1 MKFLTNDVTI
11 HRVYDFV
18 LLIIWLC
25 TRGGSNSLMLS
36 CFLLNNEIK
45 FSSNVTKLIL
55 CPLED
60 FSVII
65 QIKYTLLVIINVVRV
80 VFTIIVIISSKCT

>member
-11 HRVYDFV
+11 HKVYDFV
-18 LLIIWLC
+18 LLIIWLY

-55 CPLED
+55 CSLED

-65 QIKYTLLVIINVVRV
+65 QIKYTLLVIINVV